1 MSGDWSAG
9 PATDGMHL
17 PKPHIRTVIAFVHDV
32 SAAIAAWTLAYLFR
46 FNFEIPSLYLA
57 SLKEILPWV
66 ILIHAAIFLWFGL
79 YRGLWHYAS
88 LPDLRRILLAVLTSA
103 AAVPLA
109 LFMLQI
115 LAGTPR
121 TVLLLAPIL
130 LLFIMGGSRLAY
142 RLWKEHMLYG
152 AKKMEGNLV
161 LVLGAGDAS
170 VGLVKELARSVQ
182 WRVVGLL
189 DDDPAKL
196 GLTLHG
202 FKVLGRINELA
213 AIAEKM
219 GVAHAIIAMTPT
231 APDRRHTYRS
241 HLDRRHP
248 DRHHRDR
255 RRALEMCSAAGLKA
269 LIVPSYDDLI
279 SGKITV
285 SQIRTVELDDLLGRD
300 PVVLDNAGLYGLLAG
315 KTVLVTGAGGSIG
328 SELCRQIAKF
338 KPRRLVLFELNEFA
352 LYNMEQE
359 LRNSFPEMMMAFT
372 IGDVKDQARLAQ
384 VFSQFRVAVVFHAAA
399 YKHVPLME
407 QENAWQAVLNNVLG
421 TYVLAQTAIKY
432 GVEKFVLISTDKAV
446 NPTNVMGASKRLAE
460 MVCQALQQ
468 TVSLPEKNVAGDK
481 VQPTY
486 FVMVRFG
493 NVLGSAGSVIPKFR
507 EQIAKGG
514 PITVTHSEITRYFM
528 SIPEAAQLVLQAGLM
543 GGKDGSGE
551 IFVLDMGEPVKIADL
566 AKDLIRLSG
575 LSEADIRI
583 VYNGL
588 RPGEKL
594 HEELL
599 ADDENTLPTPHS
611 KLRIAQARQVDK
623 QWLTQLVA
631 WLYEHPVLSDEEVKQ
646 ELTKWVPEYS
656 SKESGYS
663 EEQLGESLE

>member
-1 MSGDWSAG
+1 
-9 PATDGMHL
+9 MHL
-17 PKPHIRTVIAFVHDV
+17 PKPHIRTVIAFVHDI
-32 SAAIAAWTLAYLFR
+32 AATVAAWTLAYAFR

-57 SLKEILPWV
+57 SLKEILPWIIPV
-66 ILIHAAIFLWFGL
+66 HAAVFLWFGL

-103 AAVPLA
+103 AAVPLV

-142 RLWKEHMLYG
+142 RLWKEHLLYG
-152 AKKMEGNLV
+152 SNRVEGNSV
-161 LVLGAGDAS
+161 LVLGAGDAA

-202 FKVLGRINELA
+202 FKVLGRINELP
-213 AIAEKM
+213 AIAKKM
-219 GVAHAIIAMTPT
+219 GVAHAIIAMNPT
-231 APDRRHTYRS
+231 TPDRRRIYRS
-241 HLDRRHP
+241 QLDRRYP

-255 RRALEMCSAAGLKA
+255 RRTLEMCSAAGVKA

-285 SQIRTVELDDLLGRD
+285 SQIRTIELDDLLGRE
-300 PVVLDNAGLYGLLAG
+300 PVVLDNEGLHGLLAG

-328 SELCRQIAKF
+328 SELCRQIVKF
-338 KPRRLVLFELNEFA
+338 KPGRMILFELNEFA
-352 LYNMEQE
+352 LYNIEQE
-359 LRNSFPEMMMAFT
+359 LRSTFPDVAMVFT
-372 IGDVKDQARLAQ
+372 IGDIKDEARLAQ
-384 VFSQFRVAVVFHAAA
+384 IFSQFRIAVVFHAAA

-407 QENAWQAVLNNVLG
+407 QENAWQAILNNVYG
-421 TYVLAQTAIKY
+421 TYVLAKTAIRY
-432 GVEKFVLISTDKAV
+432 EVEKFVLISTDKAV

-468 TVSLPEKNVAGDK
+468 TISLPKKNGAGDK
-481 VQPTY
+481 IQKTY

-543 GGKDGSGE
+543 GGKESSGE

-575 LSEADIRI
+575 LSEEDIRI

-599 ADDENTLPTPHS
+599 ADDESTLPTPHS

-623 QWLTQLVA
+623 QWLAQLVA
-631 WLYEHPVLSDEEVKQ
+631 WLTEHPVLSDNEVKR
-646 ELTKWVPEYS
+646 ELTRWVPEYS
-656 SKESGYS
+656 SKEYQVT
-663 EEQLGESLE
+663 EKSLESFNK